1 MTGSGGSSQG
11 FILRVSELAGSGTA
25 AHTALAILNY
35 IMHGVGIFIAYMN
48 RELKGEKRDNIASV
62 EKDL

>member
-1 MTGSGGSSQG
+1 MTGSG
-11 FILRVSELAGSGTA
+11 TP

-35 IMHGVGIFIAYMN
+35 IMHGVGIFIKYMN
-48 RELKGEKRDNIASV
+48 SKLKGKRDDIAGV